1 MEEGQLLLV
10 IVSYMILYIFNSFI
24 FIAIAESRSH
34 SILELR
40 WSVTKRIVK
49 LQLSVTNY
57 HVLQTAYTC
66 VCQFAQGKRVIYN
79 IFDYSFGNHH
89 NLLNRCK

>member
-24 FIAIAESRSH
+24 FIAITESRSH

-40 WSVTKRIVK
+40 
-49 LQLSVTNY
+49 
-57 HVLQTAYTC
+57 
-66 VCQFAQGKRVIYN
+66 
-79 IFDYSFGNHH
+79 
-89 NLLNRCK
+89 